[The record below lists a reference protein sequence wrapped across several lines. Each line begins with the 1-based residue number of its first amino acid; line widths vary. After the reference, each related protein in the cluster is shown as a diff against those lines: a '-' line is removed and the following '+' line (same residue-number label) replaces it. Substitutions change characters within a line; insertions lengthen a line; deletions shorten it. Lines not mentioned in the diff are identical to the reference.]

1 MHACLNVDEI
11 VRLIACELV
20 ASEANAA
27 VVYFAC
33 CCKNFEGPV
42 LDVLWETQG
51 KLFPLFKSLPENV
64 RKEGGC
70 TVSAP
75 ITHVFFSLDCL
86 VWKAFKISPTTLEW
100 ARFRKYARRMRKVKE
115 HWISDILSSE
125 VFQVL

>member
-1 MHACLNVDEI
+1 MLAPNVSSCFSTNACAQLTHLLGLMHACLNVDEI

-27 VVYFAC
+27 VVYFTC
-33 CCKNFEGPV
+33 CCKNFEGSV

-51 KLFPLFKSLPENV
+51 KLFPLLKSLPEDV

-86 VWKAFKISPTTLEW
+86 V
-100 ARFRKYARRMRKVKE
+100 
-115 HWISDILSSE
+115 
-125 VFQVL
+125 